1 MCSTYS
7 SPADVHS
14 LRKRRVCCKQ
24 DFGPEEERAFTW
36 LLDEYV
42 TALDPVED
50 DIAAFVDDAD
60 DLGDLETIRAELQ
73 SRTGAYTGDFE
84 TVFREG
90 GERGA
95 VAGRT
100 LAARRNEFDIA
111 FDVVPEETL
120 DILDEWSET
129 AAESTLETITED
141 SARWLRG
148 TYEEGLGVDD
158 IADQLNDELFAGRLE
173 DHVAE
178 RAARTATISSSNAGN
193 HSAMQDAEGV
203 IGEEW
208 LTTLDGRERDTHAN
222 ADGQIVAVGTS
233 FEVGGVLLDHPG
245 DPTGP
250 LEEIANCRCTATPVF
265 ADDLTDDELES
276 LQAGERLNT

>member
-1 MCSTYS
+1 MCVT
-7 SPADVHS
+7 SPRQVRAV
-14 LRKRRVCCKQ
+14 RKRRVCCKQ
-24 DFGPEEERAFTW
+24 DFGPEEERALTW

-42 TALDPVED
+42 AALDPVED
-50 DIAAFVDDAD
+50 EIADFVDGAD

-73 SRTGAYTGDFE
+73 SQTGAYTGDFE

-100 LAARRNEFDIA
+100 LAARRHEFDIA

-148 TYEEGLGVDD
+148 AYEEGLGVDEV
-158 IADQLNDELFAGRLE
+158 ADQLNNELFKGRLE

-222 ADGQIVAVGTS
+222 VDGQIVAVGTP

-250 LEEIANCRCTATPVF
+250 LEEIANCRCTTTPVF
-265 ADDLTDDELES
+265 AADLTEDELGA
-276 LQAGERLNT
+276 LQAGERLTT